1 MRVGMKIGKL
11 AAITFLVL
19 SSFAA
24 TSVAPSKSELES
36 MYDKAFREFD
46 ANNFND
52 ALKDLDAIDA
62 RQPDLAESQNLRGVI
77 LMRQASYDKAEAA
90 LKKAVEI
97 EPKFWNARFNLAE
110 IPFLRKNWPEAQNR
124 FQALLSDS
132 GAELQGEAE
141 QLIQYKILLTYLLQG
156 KENMVDSI
164 LGKFELSKESPAIS
178 YAKAAISLHHQNMK
192 EAKQWI
198 TAADKA
204 FAAKP
209 NKLFVESFYEIGWLQ
224 KPTGGSRPAL
234 ELVSTAERAARAQ
247 ADARSKYEQAERAF
261 QQRDFDSALKFLDQV
276 DAAAPNQ
283 ADSLNLHGEILMGQ
297 KKFDEAE
304 AVFQKALKADP
315 KFREAQYN
323 LAQISFKKQEYGKSR
338 ERLEALFG
346 ETPGG
351 DKNQASQLITFKIFM
366 TLLLEGKDSRAQKMM
381 DQFKFT
387 VDTPALYYA
396 QAAWAFKHNN
406 PDEGNDW
413 VDSARK
419 IYSPALNI
427 VFAES
432 FYDLGW
438 LQTPGAT
445 GSPAPETALA
455 KVESSP
461 ATGASPNVTV
471 AEAASTN
478 APVSTGSPNITIA
491 AATPAVVLAENK
503 PANETASQ
511 ITPPP
516 VANTNP
522 ESSVSPPIAAV
533 TQSPVATPAQTT
545 ALISPSVEPTA
556 APKRAP
562 ARVAPG
568 GVRLSTT
575 VLAPARIREWS
586 KPTFGE
592 WLDRISDPQTPLVG
606 GILLAGILTL
616 VWLVVQQVRKN
627 VGAIPLYNR
636 STPVTEPRFTGDGPI
651 TSEPP
656 KLVSRLPGAPP
667 HLCLQL
673 KASEPSVRRV
683 ALPSCVPGFRAAAT
697 ASPLEKEVE
706 PLEAASFDETVSEA
720 APLPPS
726 LTPGETS
733 PQFEEPAVA
742 MPEALRDK
750 EEVSAPESAA
760 ITEHELPEVDR
771 RYTFEESLPIGKNVI
786 EKSSLAAANVAQEPA
801 CEKPPFIAEPTQ
813 SYEEPVCQG
822 QPIPHQIPAFTVEP
836 LMFEITQPT
845 PESAAVRIEPFE
857 KCGGSAS
864 RRRPEFDRR
873 RTRLRNRKR
882 AVDR

>member
-1 MRVGMKIGKL
+1 LISRANFQVRILLILRPDCSLQLPKKLGSSLVAEEGLMRVGMKIRKL

-36 MYDKAFREFD
+36 MYNKAFREFD
-46 ANNFND
+46 ANKFDD

-110 IPFLRKNWPEAQNR
+110 IPFLRKDWLEARNR

-132 GAELQGEAE
+132 GSELQGEAG
-141 QLIQYKILLTYLLQG
+141 QLIQYKILLTYLLEG
-156 KENMVDSI
+156 KENMFDSI
-164 LGKFELSKESPAIS
+164 LDKFELSKDSPAIY

-198 TAADKA
+198 TAADKI
-204 FAAKP
+204 FSAKL

-224 KPTGGSRPAL
+224 KPTGESRAVL
-234 ELVSTAERAARAQ
+234 ELASTAERAARAQ

-261 QQRDFDSALKFLDQV
+261 QQRDFNSALKFLDEV
-276 DAAAPNQ
+276 DAANPNQ
-283 ADSLNLHGEILMGQ
+283 AASFNLRGEILMEQ

-304 AVFQKALKADP
+304 AVFEKAFKADP

-323 LAQISFKKQEYGKSR
+323 LAQIPFKKQEYGKSR
-338 ERLEALFG
+338 ERFEALFG

-366 TLLLEGKDSRAQKMM
+366 TLLLEGKDSRAQKVM

-413 VDSARK
+413 VASARK

-427 VFAES
+427 VFADS

-438 LQTPGAT
+438 LKTPEAT
-445 GSPAPETALA
+445 GSPVPETALA

-461 ATGASPNVTV
+461 AAASPNVTV

-478 APVSTGSPNITIA
+478 APASTGSPNVTIA

-511 ITPPP
+511 ITAAA
-516 VANTNP
+516 VTNTNP
-522 ESSVSPPIAAV
+522 ESSVSPPGAAV
-533 TQSPVATPAQTT
+533 TQSPAATPAQTT
-545 ALISPSVEPTA
+545 A
-556 APKRAP
+556 PKRVP
-562 ARVAPG
+562 GRVAPAAA
-568 GVRLSTT
+568 VTPAT
-575 VLAPARIREWS
+575 ILAPPRIREWS
-586 KPTFGE
+586 KPTFADR
-592 WLDRISDPQTPLVG
+592 LDQISDPQTPLVG
-606 GILLAGILTL
+606 GILLAGILVL
-616 VWLVVQQVRKN
+616 VWLVVQQVRRN
-627 VGAIPLYNR
+627 VGAIPLYSR
-636 STPVTEPRFTGDGPI
+636 SNPVMEPRFTGGGPI

-656 KLVSRLPGAPP
+656 KLASRLSGGSP
-667 HLCLQL
+667 HLSLQL
-673 KASEPSVRRV
+673 KASEPSVRRA
-683 ALPSCVPGFRAAAT
+683 ALPYGVPGLRAAAI
-697 ASPLEKEVE
+697 ASALEKEVE
-706 PLEAASFDETVSEA
+706 PLEPVSFDKTVSEA

-733 PQFEEPAVA
+733 PPFEEPAIA
-742 MPEALRDK
+742 MLEPLRDK
-750 EEVSAPESAA
+750 EEVSVPESAA
-760 ITEHELPEVDR
+760 ITEHELPVVDR
-771 RYTFEESLPIGKNVI
+771 GYPFEESLPIGKNVI
-786 EKSSLAAANVAQEPA
+786 EE
-801 CEKPPFIAEPTQ
+801 PPFIAEPIQ
-813 SYEEPVCQG
+813 PYEEPVGQG
-822 QPIPHQIPAFTVEP
+822 QPIPYQTPSFIVEP
-836 LMFEITQPT
+836 LMSEITQPT
-845 PESAAVRIEPFE
+845 PESVPVRI
-857 KCGGSAS
+857 G
-864 RRRPEFDRR
+864 PEVAAEARVA
-873 RTRLRNRKR
+873 RT
-882 AVDR
+882 

>member
-1 MRVGMKIGKL
+1 LPEKLGSSLATEEGLMCVGVKIRKV
-11 AAITFLVL
+11 AAMTFLVL

-46 ANNFND
+46 ANNFDD

-132 GAELQGEAE
+132 GSELQGEAG
-141 QLIQYKILLTYLLQG
+141 QLIQYKILLTYLLEG

-204 FAAKP
+204 FAAKL

-224 KPTGGSRPAL
+224 KPTGESHPAL

-261 QQRDFDSALKFLDQV
+261 QQRDFNSALKFLDEV
-276 DAAAPNQ
+276 DAATPNQ
-283 ADSLNLHGEILMGQ
+283 AASFNLHGEILMEQ

-304 AVFQKALKADP
+304 AVFQKAFKADP

-323 LAQISFKKQEYGKSR
+323 LAQIPFKKQEYGKSR
-338 ERLEALFG
+338 DRLEALLA

-351 DKNQASQLITFKIFM
+351 DKNQASQLIQFKIFM
-366 TLLLEGKDSRAQKMM
+366 TLLLEGKDNRAEKMM
-381 DQFKFT
+381 DQFSFT
-387 VDTPALYYA
+387 VDTPALYYV
-396 QAAWAFKHNN
+396 QAAREFKHNN
-406 PDEGNDW
+406 PDKGNDW
-413 VDSARK
+413 VASARK

-427 VFAES
+427 VFADS

-438 LQTPGAT
+438 LQTPGST
-445 GSPAPETALA
+445 GNPVPETALA

-461 ATGASPNVTV
+461 AAGASPNVTV
-471 AEAASTN
+471 AETTSTN
-478 APVSTGSPNITIA
+478 APVSTGSPNVTIA

-503 PANETASQ
+503 PANKTALQ
-511 ITPPP
+511 ITAPP
-516 VANTNP
+516 VANTNL

-533 TQSPVATPAQTT
+533 TQSPAATPAQTT
-545 ALISPSVEPTA
+545 ALLILSSGEPTA
-556 APKRAP
+556 APKPVP
-562 ARVAPG
+562 ARVAPAAA
-568 GVRLSTT
+568 VTPAT
-575 VLAPARIREWS
+575 VFAPTRIREWS

-592 WLDRISDPQTPLVG
+592 RLDRISDPQTPLVG
-606 GILLAGILTL
+606 GLLLAGILIL
-616 VWLVVQQVRKN
+616 VWLVVQQVRRN
-627 VGAIPLYNR
+627 VGAIPLYSH

-651 TSEPP
+651 PSEPP
-656 KLVSRLPGAPP
+656 KLASRLLGGPP
-667 HLCLQL
+667 HLSLQL

-683 ALPSCVPGFRAAAT
+683 ALPSNVPGLRAVA
-697 ASPLEKEVE
+697 ASPLEQEVE
-706 PLEAASFDETVSEA
+706 PLEAASFHETVSEG
-720 APLPPS
+720 APVPPS
-726 LTPGETS
+726 PTPGETS
-733 PQFEEPAVA
+733 PQLEEPAVA

-750 EEVSAPESAA
+750 EEVSVPESAA
-760 ITEHELPEVDR
+760 VTEHELPEVDR
-771 RYTFEESLPIGKNVI
+771 RYT
-786 EKSSLAAANVAQEPA
+786 ANVAQAPA
-801 CEKPPFIAEPTQ
+801 CEKPAFTAEPIQ
-813 SYEEPVCQG
+813 SYEEPVGQG
-822 QPIPHQIPAFTVEP
+822 QPIPHQIPAFH
-836 LMFEITQPT
+836 
-845 PESAAVRIEPFE
+845 
-857 KCGGSAS
+857 C
-864 RRRPEFDRR
+864 
-873 RTRLRNRKR
+873 
-882 AVDR
+882 